1 MPFSRPARL
10 MAGVTLITVPT
21 IVYGGRTMLAV
32 IHSNAHALAP
42 APELS
47 PSRQTLFRAG
57 HAHTGVMVLLS
68 LA

>member
-1 MPFSRPARL
+1 
-10 MAGVTLITVPT
+10 
-21 IVYGGRTMLAV
+21 MLAV
-32 IHSNAHALAP
+32 VHSNAHALAP

-57 HAHTGVMVLLS
+57 HAHTGVMVILS